1 MVAFIFVRVASV
13 IWLAA
18 ATTRISI
25 SFHVLCLPLLD
36 FYLISIRSH
45 CWYCYWCIRLLLL
58 FGILIS
64 IQWDQKIHIDFHRQ
78 SGIFIYFPVL
88 IPFSV
93 DLSCSHALPVSY
105 FQPSALT
112 IRRERKKSAHTN
124 ERTQCDR
131 GERKIKDEPN
141 CSENQHHWTGN
152 NNNHF

>member
-112 IRRERKKSAHTN
+112 IRRERKTK
-124 ERTQCDR
+124 RTHKWKNSMWSGREKNKRRAELQW
-131 GERKIKDEPN
+131 KPTSLNWK
-141 CSENQHHWTGN
+141 
-152 NNNHF
+152 